1 MSILSVLFF
10 IPFCRFRGNNRFEG
24 ERFPTEEVV
33 IVFSLCHINCMKI
46 LTTIIYLFHIKTFY
60 TKILAFF
67 TPFFIATNIA
77 NKPLSDCITS
87 LKTILLFHFSP
98 KPTAEGETKW
108 QQSKQLQFHKITRKK
123 RTYVALLL
131 SDANRTFLPTS
142 LNSSPGAN
150 CQICL
155 LFTENVTNP
164 KNPKAFKMHPQPNKL
179 FQTYQNQLIFRLQ
192 VVTTLFKISVNHSTS
207 AWVKFISI
215 LLDNTISFYYFA
227 PLSSCSAQKLF

>member
-10 IPFCRFRGNNRFEG
+10 IPFFRFRGNNRFEG

-46 LTTIIYLFHIKTFY
+46 LTTIIYLFHIKNMELSIQKSSRF
-60 TKILAFF
+60 LLH
-67 TPFFIATNIA
+67 FFIATNIA

-98 KPTAEGETKW
+98 KPTAEGETKR

-155 LFTENVTNP
+155 LFTER
-164 KNPKAFKMHPQPNKL
+164 
-179 FQTYQNQLIFRLQ
+179 YQSQ
-192 VVTTLFKISVNHSTS
+192 KPESV
-207 AWVKFISI
+207 
-215 LLDNTISFYYFA
+215 
-227 PLSSCSAQKLF
+227 